1 MPRDYPEY
9 EDESPEETYR
19 DPLKPFLIALVVLL
33 LLFAAIIV
41 LLYMR
46 LQTANTRAET
56 LSQELTAVQVQL
68 DDLRAQRAAETPT
81 PTPTEAPTPTPE
93 PTPEPTATPEP
104 TPEPTPTP
112 APTETP
118 EPTAEPTPAEPTPTP
133 APPVPAGTYTY
144 VDADGGEW
152 KLELRNDGLFTITD
166 PDGKPH
172 TGEGWSTA
180 ADGSVHCGPTDIYF
194 APFAFNGGCSRW
206 KISGNTCTPLE
217 RA

>member
-1 MPRDYPEY
+1 MRR
-9 EDESPEETYR
+9 STKR
-19 DPLKPFLIALVVLL
+19 LAAAILIAALGILSACGTS
-33 LLFAAIIV
+33 AAP
-41 LLYMR
+41 
-46 LQTANTRAET
+46 ET
-56 LSQELTAVQVQL
+56 TPLPTSEPTAV
-68 DDLRAQRAAETPT
+68 PT
-81 PTPTEAPTPTPE
+81 AE
-93 PTPEPTATPEP
+93 PTPEPTEA
-104 TPEPTPTP
+104 
-112 APTETP
+112 
-118 EPTAEPTPAEPTPTP
+118 PTPTP

>member
-68 DDLRAQRAAETPT
+68 DDLRA
-81 PTPTEAPTPTPE
+81 
-93 PTPEPTATPEP
+93 
-104 TPEPTPTP
+104 
-112 APTETP
+112 
-118 EPTAEPTPAEPTPTP
+118 
-133 APPVPAGTYTY
+133 AGRR
-144 VDADGGEW
+144 DADARADRSAHPHPGADAGAHRYAGADTGTDSHARSAPARHDYRRDARLRLPSGG
-152 KLELRNDGLFTITD
+152 
-166 PDGKPH
+166 
-172 TGEGWSTA
+172 
-180 ADGSVHCGPTDIYF
+180 
-194 APFAFNGGCSRW
+194 
-206 KISGNTCTPLE
+206 
-217 RA
+217 

>member
-68 DDLRAQRAAETPT
+68 DDLRAQRAA
-81 PTPTEAPTPTPE
+81 
-93 PTPEPTATPEP
+93 
-104 TPEPTPTP
+104 
-112 APTETP
+112 
-118 EPTAEPTPAEPTPTP
+118 
-133 APPVPAGTYTY
+133 
-144 VDADGGEW
+144 DADQRVAAHADDVFIRRVRA
-152 KLELRNDGLFTITD
+152 KLEDGRARADRSAHPHPGADAGAHRYAGADTGTDSHARSAPARHDYRRDARLRL
-166 PDGKPH
+166 P
-172 TGEGWSTA
+172 S
-180 ADGSVHCGPTDIYF
+180 
-194 APFAFNGGCSRW
+194 GG
-206 KISGNTCTPLE
+206 
-217 RA
+217 

>member
-1 MPRDYPEY
+1 M
-9 EDESPEETYR
+9 SGH
-19 DPLKPFLIALVVLL
+19 
-33 LLFAAIIV
+33 
-41 LLYMR
+41 
-46 LQTANTRAET
+46 
-56 LSQELTAVQVQL
+56 SHHHG
-68 DDLRAQRAAETPT
+68 
-81 PTPTEAPTPTPE
+81 
-93 PTPEPTATPEP
+93 
-104 TPEPTPTP
+104 
-112 APTETP
+112 
-118 EPTAEPTPAEPTPTP
+118 

-152 KLELRNDGLFTITD
+152 KLELRDDGLFTITD

-217 RA
+217 RT

>member
-46 LQTANTRAET
+46 LQTANSRAET

>member
-1 MPRDYPEY
+1 MSDKEAIPCPRDYPEY

-104 TPEPTPTP
+104 TPGTDAHARP
-112 APTETP
+112 ALPRHDHRR
-118 EPTAEPTPAEPTPTP
+118 
-133 APPVPAGTYTY
+133 
-144 VDADGGEW
+144 DARLRLPSGG
-152 KLELRNDGLFTITD
+152 
-166 PDGKPH
+166 
-172 TGEGWSTA
+172 
-180 ADGSVHCGPTDIYF
+180 
-194 APFAFNGGCSRW
+194 
-206 KISGNTCTPLE
+206 
-217 RA
+217 

>member
-1 MPRDYPEY
+1 MSRT
-9 EDESPEETYR
+9 SI
-19 DPLKPFLIALVVLL
+19 LIAKILAVLL
-33 LLFAAIIV
+33 LAVILTSAALSPMWAARPEDV
-41 LLYMR
+41 RVAAPTPLP
-46 LQTANTRAET
+46 TAEPTPE
-56 LSQELTAVQVQL
+56 
-68 DDLRAQRAAETPT
+68 PT
-81 PTPTEAPTPTPE
+81 PTPTPTPE
-93 PTPEPTATPEP
+93 PTA
-104 TPEPTPTP
+104 TPTP

>member
-9 EDESPEETYR
+9 EDESTEETYR

-93 PTPEPTATPEP
+93 PTPEPTATPDIAICRNQSREF
-104 TPEPTPTP
+104 
-112 APTETP
+112 AFLLSVIRSRIAETVNLNVQYLSS
-118 EPTAEPTPAEPTPTP
+118 A
-133 APPVPAGTYTY
+133 
-144 VDADGGEW
+144 
-152 KLELRNDGLFTITD
+152 
-166 PDGKPH
+166 
-172 TGEGWSTA
+172 
-180 ADGSVHCGPTDIYF
+180 YF
-194 APFAFNGGCSRW
+194 AIFSLSRV
-206 KISGNTCTPLE
+206 SQS
-217 RA
+217 

>member
-68 DDLRAQRAAETPT
+68 DDLRAQRAA
-81 PTPTEAPTPTPE
+81 
-93 PTPEPTATPEP
+93 
-104 TPEPTPTP
+104 
-112 APTETP
+112 
-118 EPTAEPTPAEPTPTP
+118 
-133 APPVPAGTYTY
+133 
-144 VDADGGEW
+144 DADQRVAAHTDDVFIRRVRA
-152 KLELRNDGLFTITD
+152 KLEDGRARAVAEE
-166 PDGKPH
+166 H
-172 TGEGWSTA
+172 TGVSIGHIQNGTHLFRADDKGIALLIGQQQTA
-180 ADGSVHCGPTDIYF
+180 RSFHCEQ
-194 APFAFNGGCSRW
+194 
-206 KISGNTCTPLE
+206 KI
-217 RA
+217 

>member
-9 EDESPEETYR
+9 EDESPEEIYR

-81 PTPTEAPTPTPE
+81 PT
-93 PTPEPTATPEP
+93 
-104 TPEPTPTP
+104 
-112 APTETP
+112 PTETP